1 MTNEERSNP
10 SLGQAIHFLLKKST
24 LLRKGACHIQ
34 LNAALDADALSEVIC
49 LREEV
54 IPVIPH
60 FKLLLTMKHAEK
72 HYGL

>member
-24 LLRKGACHIQ
+24 LLRKGACHVY
-34 LNAALDADALSEVIC
+34 LNAALDADALSEVIR

-54 IPVIPH
+54 IPVIAH
-60 FKLLLTMKHAEK
+60 FKLLLKIKHAEK